1 MLTKSLI
8 AINVLIFAYM
18 YFTGAYTSD
27 PSLINYGAL
36 YGPAVDHGQWWRAF
50 TAAFVHANILHIA
63 TNMFALY
70 QVGSFV
76 EVIFGRTRYI
86 IIYLLAILG
95 SAYAVYHF
103 SYAIPTIGASG
114 AIFGLFGAMLAA
126 GLRMGERGRYL
137 VQQTVPIIVINLV
150 LGFTL
155 LSGIVSNAGH
165 IGGLISGVFAGYVL
179 FMIPRRTAVA
189 YDPNEPI
196 EGEIVDAPHA

>member
-1 MLTKSLI
+1 MLTKGLI
-8 AINVLIFAYM
+8 AVNVLIFAWM

-27 PSLINYGAL
+27 PALLNYGAL

-50 TAAFVHANILHIA
+50 TAAFVHGNILHIA
-63 TNMFALY
+63 TNMVALY

-76 EVIFGRTRYI
+76 EVIFGRTRFV

-137 VQQTVPIIVINLV
+137 VQQTVPIIVINLL

-179 FMIPRRTAVA
+179 FMIPRRTEVA

-196 EGEIVDAPHA
+196 EGEVVDAPHA